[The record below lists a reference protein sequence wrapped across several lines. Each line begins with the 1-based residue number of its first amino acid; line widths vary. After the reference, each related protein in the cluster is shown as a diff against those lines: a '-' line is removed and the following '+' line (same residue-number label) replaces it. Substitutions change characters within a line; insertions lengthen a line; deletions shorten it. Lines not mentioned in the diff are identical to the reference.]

1 MDEEKKGGL
10 AGCTRKAFFRSASW
24 TDRSPSKPHHSRNL
38 VPNSNKARSC
48 LPPLQPLSIS
58 RRNVEEWPR
67 AGSDDLGVWPN
78 PETPREFVNKSSQSS
93 EREKPA
99 REFQFKKDKLAFFD
113 KECSKILD
121 HVYLGSDSVA
131 KNRQVLRQNRITHV
145 LNCVGFV
152 CPEYF
157 KGEFVYKTLWL
168 QDSPSEDI
176 TSILYNV
183 FDYFEDVREQ
193 GGRVFVH
200 CCQGVSRSTSLVI
213 AYLMWKEGR
222 SFHDAFQYVKA
233 ARGVANPNLG
243 FACQLLQCQKRVHA
257 MPASPNSISRMYRMA
272 PHSSYDPLHLVPKL
286 LNTPTVQGLD
296 SRGAFVVHVPSA
308 IYVWKGE
315 KCDSVMLNTAKAA
328 ASQVIR
334 YEKAKGPI
342 LSIKEGEEPLEFWD
356 ALVSGQNSADSSGGK
371 VQRLD
376 SSYTTE
382 DRILKITSVKVG
394 GRKVEE
400 YDPDFEIFHRAIS
413 GGVVPPL
420 DRFNTESENYL
431 PSRENGWD
439 STKRKFKNETAKDII
454 TSLSEL
460 DCDTRAPFDEMDVT
474 ANIDED
480 AEVPVSSIDLASPP
494 LSPTAYLCAPESFD
508 RFPNSRLDRRIENSN
523 EESSIPDD
531 SLSLPIHPLGS
542 PDSFSCFQGGTSPKV
557 GTKSPSL
564 SPSTSDNS
572 SSFTFSPSSSNWSD
586 LSYMSSR
593 QPSPSDMDS
602 LHPAVQNSSIIDNF
616 CLHHKETHPIFVE
629 SFSSYHP
636 TLKPENTNLTSRGAC
651 PSIAERRGSHPPPR
665 MLLPSI
671 EEACKVQ
678 RKIVRSSSF
687 SLPDLDD
694 DLLEISGCRLSKDK
708 NSSKVMNLD
717 IDRFGACTELEC
729 DFEEGKPRVFYQWPS
744 MSKTAINQLRGLN
757 SRSVYMLFDPD
768 LNLDSNGG
776 NKLFIWLGSEVLHEK
791 DDSQPMSDYS
801 GCLHWE
807 MIGHIFINNKG
818 IPRDTRIQVRKQLF
832 QKMFFSFYKEMCIT
846 FNMLEQVGN
855 GRQSFMQFMPR
866 GKCFPIRK
874 EFQRSVFP

>member
-1 MDEEKKGGL
+1 MDEEKRGGGL

-24 TDRSPSKPHHSRNL
+24 TDRSPSKPHHSRSL

-78 PETPREFVNKSSQSS
+78 PETPREFANKSSQSS
-93 EREKPA
+93 ECEQPV

-131 KNRQVLRQNRITHV
+131 KNRQILRQNRITHV

-257 MPASPNSISRMYRMA
+257 VPASPNSISRMYRMA

-315 KCDSVMLNTAKAA
+315 KCDSMMLNTAKAA

-342 LSIKEGEEPLEFWD
+342 LGIKEGEEPLEFWD
-356 ALVSGQNSADSSGGK
+356 ALVSGQNSADSSEGK

-376 SSYTTE
+376 SSYTRE

-420 DRFNTESENYL
+420 DRFNTESENFL

-439 STKRKFKNETAKDII
+439 STKRKFENETSKDIV
-454 TSLSEL
+454 TSFSEL
-460 DCDTRAPFDEMDVT
+460 DCDTRAPFDAMDVT

-494 LSPTAYLCAPESFD
+494 LSPTAYLCGSPESFD
-508 RFPNSRLDRRIENSN
+508 HFPNSSSDRGIENSN
-523 EESSIPDD
+523 KESSIPDD

-586 LSYMSSR
+586 LSYTSSR

-636 TLKPENTNLTSRGAC
+636 TLKPENTNLTSRGAS

-687 SLPDLDD
+687 SLTDIDD
-694 DLLEISGCRLSKDK
+694 DLLEISGCRQSKDK
-708 NSSKVMNLD
+708 NSCKVMNFD

-729 DFEEGKPRVFYQWPS
+729 NFEEGKPLVFYQWPS
-744 MSKTAINQLRGLN
+744 LSKTAINQLKGLN

-776 NKLFIWLGSEVLHEK
+776 NKLFIWLGREVLHEN
-791 DDSQPMSDYS
+791 DDSQPKSDYS

-818 IPRDTRIQVRKQLF
+818 IPRDTRIQVIREGEEPEEFLAILNRLLP
-832 QKMFFSFYKEMCIT
+832 QKTEDVDLWSAKT
-846 FNMLEQVGN
+846 
-855 GRQSFMQFMPR
+855 
-866 GKCFPIRK
+866 
-874 EFQRSVFP
+874 